1 MTHSLKCSN
10 ATTYWDIDSAKCVL
24 CGRKPGY
31 RVTINCGYD
40 DTGGR
45 HEPPFIKCEADTFND
60 GSGAHCL
67 HCAQCPPGYNIST
80 PCSTTSNTKCQ
91 YTGSGATGVP
101 VPVSMAGRKNLYIYI
116 LELATMIT
124 VCLSPQEPTS
134 HYDSSLFSTTIQTN
148 QGPSS
153 KPRAPTVRPVGHDV
167 GPLWTI
173 PFAILISIMLV
184 VICACLIYMKRK
196 RGQHTVLSYRRRSS
210 YINAGFSPLSAPP
223 GNNHL
228 EHILSPDILSAPLQT
243 VLDNL
248 DVLEELVILLDPENQ
263 GVKNTKHLA
272 SHCSFPATWITY
284 IYSMKE
290 SKSPLKAVL
299 EGVTSRQPDWTVGHL
314 ARLLK
319 HMERNDAIA
328 VLAKL
333 GLNVMQV

>member
-1 MTHSLKCSN
+1 MTHSRKCSN
-10 ATTYWDIDSAKCVL
+10 KTTFWDIHISKCVL
-24 CGRKPGY
+24 CPRKPGY
-31 RVTINCGYD
+31 EVATNCGLD
-40 DTGGR
+40 DDGGQ
-45 HEPPFIKCEADTFND
+45 HEPSFIKCKADTFND
-60 GSGAHCL
+60 GSGAHCQP
-67 HCAQCPPGYNIST
+67 CAPCPHGSNIST
-80 PCSTTSNTKCQ
+80 PCRTTSNTKCQ
-91 YTGSGATGVP
+91 AAGSGATGVP
-101 VPVSMAGRKNLYIYI
+101 VP
-116 LELATMIT
+116 
-124 VCLSPQEPTS
+124 EPTTS

-148 QGPSS
+148 QGSS
-153 KPRAPTVRPVGHDV
+153 FKPRAATIRPVPFGHDV
-167 GPLWTI
+167 GPLWAI

-184 VICACLIYMKRK
+184 VICACLIYMKRR
-196 RGQHTVLSYRRRSS
+196 RGQHTALSYRRRSS

-223 GNNHL
+223 GNNDL

-243 VLDNL
+243 VLDKL

-284 IYSMKE
+284 TYSMKE

>member
-1 MTHSLKCSN
+1 MTHSQKCSN
-10 ATTYWDIDSAKCVL
+10 ATTFWDIHTSKCVL
-24 CGRKPGY
+24 CPRKPGY
-31 RVTINCGYD
+31 EVTTNCGYD
-40 DTGGR
+40 DDGGQ
-45 HEPPFIKCEADTFND
+45 HETSLIKCEADTFND
-60 GSGAHCL
+60 GSGAHCQP
-67 HCAQCPPGYNIST
+67 CAPCPPGSTIST
-80 PCSTTSNTKCQ
+80 PCSTTSNTKCRF
-91 YTGSGATGVP
+91 TGRGATGVAAP
-101 VPVSMAGRKNLYIYI
+101 
-116 LELATMIT
+116 
-124 VCLSPQEPTS
+124 EPTTS
-134 HYDSSLFSTTIQTN
+134 HYDSGLFSTTTN
-148 QGPSS
+148 QGSGF
-153 KPRAPTVRPVGHDV
+153 KPRAPTIRPYGHDV
-167 GPLWTI
+167 GPLWAI
-173 PFAILISIMLV
+173 PFAILTSIMLV

-223 GNNHL
+223 GNHDL

-284 IYSMKE
+284 TYSMKE